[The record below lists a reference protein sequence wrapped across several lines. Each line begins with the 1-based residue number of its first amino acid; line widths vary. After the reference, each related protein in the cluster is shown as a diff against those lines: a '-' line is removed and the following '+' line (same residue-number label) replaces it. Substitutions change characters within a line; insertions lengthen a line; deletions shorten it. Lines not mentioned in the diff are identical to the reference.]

1 MNLALLGH
9 DCIDIDLGLSTASEQ
24 RLQALIERAESWA
37 TPYPAR
43 GCFIP
48 EPPELVRCRACAT
61 FHGISPSALSALGLT
76 THWRL
81 YLRILW
87 QSHGHT
93 FASSTAFPFK
103 LVLVYAVP
111 HVLP

>member
-9 DCIDIDLGLSTASEQ
+9 DCIDIDLGLSPLTPAMPLFFSTPSEQ

-48 EPPELVRCRACAT
+48 EPPELVRCRASAT
-61 FHGISPSALSALGLT
+61 FHETSPSALSALGLT

-81 YLRILW
+81 YLHIL
-87 QSHGHT
+87 
-93 FASSTAFPFK
+93 
-103 LVLVYAVP
+103 
-111 HVLP
+111 